1 MMVRKKYP
9 VNPVVKQIIAE
20 TALHANHLPYELYTM
35 VKDELEKRGYYV
47 GHVNIKRV
55 WKLYMELVNE
65 GYFSNGSD
73 ITVEKIPSRLDKG
86 KAIQRLA

>member
-20 TALHANHLPYELYTM
+20 TARHANHLPYELYTM
-35 VKDELEKRGYYV
+35 VKDELERRGYYV

-65 GYFSNGSD
+65 GYFSSD
-73 ITVEKIPSRLDKG
+73 GGKPEKIPSRLDKST
-86 KAIQRLA
+86 AIRGLA